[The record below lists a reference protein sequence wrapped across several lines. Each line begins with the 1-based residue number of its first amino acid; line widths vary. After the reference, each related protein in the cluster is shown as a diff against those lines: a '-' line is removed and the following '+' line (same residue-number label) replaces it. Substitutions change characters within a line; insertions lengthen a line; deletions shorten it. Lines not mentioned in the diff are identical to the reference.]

1 MPLPDPPLT
10 GVCKIE
16 IIATNRSHRPW
27 IAPGPVLEPAWP
39 EPKPDLE
46 VTCPYMKPYTYPCQ
60 PLTGVCKIEIATN
73 RPHRPWIPAY
83 AGMTEWAR

>member
-1 MPLPDPPLT
+1 MTFWHLFGTKPKVKRVLLLPEPRPGPSAEPKMICHPKAGNTPYIPLSAPCKWLT

-16 IIATNRSHRPW
+16 I
-27 IAPGPVLEPAWP
+27 
-39 EPKPDLE
+39 
-46 VTCPYMKPYTYPCQ
+46 
-60 PLTGVCKIEIATN
+60 IATN